1 MKFLVATLIA
11 LAGWTWVTSAAQACT
26 GLTTASGECVYRM
39 VMPGET
45 AATEQMDHEAA
56 RAPDQWR
63 RCLDAGSPSAECPD
77 FVFYRGAFSRTGDQ
91 IAKQKMSIIVWQA
104 ARAAFRCETQT
115 FDRFQDLIA
124 TNFSGVDEDDH
135 AETLTPL
142 NDMQAYI
149 EETC

>member
-1 MKFLVATLIA
+1 MRFLGLFLTV
-11 LAGWTWVTSAAQACT
+11 LAGSWFAPVNAPACT
-26 GLTTASGECVYRM
+26 GLTTASGDCVYRM
-39 VMPGET
+39 AMPGEI
-45 AATEQMDHEAA
+45 AAMEHEAP

-63 RCLDAGSPSAECPD
+63 QCLEAGEPSIECPD

-115 FDRFQDLIA
+115 FERFEGLIA
-124 TNFSGVDEDDH
+124 TNFSGVDVEDH
-135 AETLTPL
+135 AETLSPL